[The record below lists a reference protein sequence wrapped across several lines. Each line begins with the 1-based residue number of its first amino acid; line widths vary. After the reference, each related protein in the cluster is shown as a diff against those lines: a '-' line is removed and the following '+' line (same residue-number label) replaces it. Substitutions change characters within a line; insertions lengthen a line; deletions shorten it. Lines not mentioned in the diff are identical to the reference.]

1 MIRKKYKMHQREERI
16 LYLHA
21 KVLRKLFR
29 NKSEGGIS
37 VDHIKTKE
45 SCNNFCPRKMKQIW
59 TDVKTQNFISLE
71 NELYYDNAASLKL

>member
-1 MIRKKYKMHQREERI
+1 MIRKKYKVHQREERI

-21 KVLRKLFR
+21 KVLRKLFW

-37 VDHIKTKE
+37 VDHIKRKE
-45 SCNNFCPRKMKQIW
+45 SCDNFCLRKMKQIW
-59 TDVKTQNFISLE
+59 TDVKNFISLE